1 MTTRNISDNG
11 LRFTAAW
18 EQFAPKAYQCTPH
31 EKHLTIGY
39 GHYGPD
45 VRKDDVI
52 DEAGALLMLEQDMEK
67 SVRAVDA
74 VAHHELSQAQ
84 FDAMCDLVFNVG
96 PSCITADTGTGKAL
110 KTGDTKT
117 LRAKLALF
125 INQGGKPLLG
135 LRRRAAGRIA
145 LFDGLPRHEAE
156 AIGRAVK

>member
-1 MTTRNISDNG
+1 MTIRNISDNG
-11 LRFTAAW
+11 VRFTAAW
-18 EQFAPKAYQCTPH
+18 EKFEPKAYRATPAERH
-31 EKHLTIGY
+31 YTLGY

-45 VRKDDVI
+45 VRPDDVI
-52 DEAGALLMLEQDMEK
+52 DEAGALLMLEQDMAAA
-67 SVRAVDA
+67 VRAVDA
-74 VAHHELSQAQ
+74 VAHQVLTQAQ

-96 PSCITADTGTGKAL
+96 PGCVTADTGTGKAL
-110 KTGDTKT
+110 RAGDIKT

-145 LFDGLPRHEAE
+145 LFDGLPWHEAE